1 MIEPEYFEKIQN
13 NEVIAM
19 YSKLSQQLTQSIIK
33 QLQEQ
38 GDISSYTKSQIR
50 TLQKIGGNKILL
62 ETLNKTNKL
71 SNKRKA
77 ELKKLFEN
85 IGSESLKG
93 YKTQYERVGEE
104 YKITAE
110 QYTLIS
116 SALRRTNNEFKNL
129 TKTIAYS
136 SSKTYVKALDEL
148 YTKVASRSI
157 QL

>member
-1 MIEPEYFEKIQN
+1 MIEPKYFEKIQN
-13 NEVIAM
+13 NEVIAI

-33 QLQEQ
+33 QLQKQ
-38 GDISSYTKSQIR
+38 GDISSYTRSQIR

-93 YKTQYERVGEE
+93 YKAQYERVGEE
-104 YKITAE
+104 YKITSE

-157 QL
+157 